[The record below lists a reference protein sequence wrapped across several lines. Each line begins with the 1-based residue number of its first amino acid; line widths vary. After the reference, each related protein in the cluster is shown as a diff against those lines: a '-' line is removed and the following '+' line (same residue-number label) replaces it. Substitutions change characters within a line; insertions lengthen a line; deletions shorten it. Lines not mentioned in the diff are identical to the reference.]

1 MVEIKKQPYGGVLR
15 KRCSEICS
23 KFTGEHPCQSVVSV
37 KLQSNFIEMSLW
49 HGYSPVIWLHIFR
62 TPFAK
67 NTSGRLLLE
76 INYKSQIFSS
86 YPHTSTHSFHTS
98 LQTGQRTNKEQE
110 QKNKTKQKRN
120 SKAKQRKYVFS
131 KALQV
136 SV

>member
-49 HGYSPVIWLHIFR
+49 HGYSPVIWLYIFR

-67 NTSGRLLLE
+67 NTSGMLLLE

-98 LQTGQRTNKEQE
+98 LQTGQKNKN
-110 QKNKTKQKRN
+110 KKTKQNKNRI
-120 SKAKQRKYVFS
+120 AKQNKGNTFS
-131 KALQV
+131 QKPCKFQFE
-136 SV
+136 

>member
-49 HGYSPVIWLHIFR
+49 HGYSPVIWLYIFR

-98 LQTGQRTNKEQE
+98 LQTGQKNNNKKIKQN
-110 QKNKTKQKRN
+110 KNRI
-120 SKAKQRKYVFS
+120 AKQNKGNTFS
-131 KALQV
+131 QKPCKFQFE
-136 SV
+136 